1 MAKQYWAQLIG
12 FDEEMQ
18 SACISGATDH
28 EDAAETLIS
37 DFVGQMGGEITKGAV
52 RVWIQGETRE
62 KIYDWTVDLIIPED
76 DGEGAG
82 PGDEDDEIEVEAEIE
97 LIERI

>member
-1 MAKQYWAQLIG
+1 MAKQYWAQL
-12 FDEEMQ
+12 
-18 SACISGATDH
+18 ISGATDH

-52 RVWIQGETRE
+52 RVWVQGENRE

-76 DGEGAG
+76 DGAHGGE
-82 PGDEDDEIEVEAEIE
+82 DEEIEVEAEIE
-97 LIERI
+97 LIERT

>member
-76 DGEGAG
+76 DSESAT

>member
-37 DFVGQMGGEITKGAV
+37 DFVGAMGGEITQGAV
-52 RVWIQGETRE
+52 RVWILGGGAE
-62 KIYDWTVDLIIPED
+62 KVYDWTVDLIVPED
-76 DGEGAG
+76 DGSEG
-82 PGDEDDEIEVEAEIE
+82 DDDEIEVEAEIE
-97 LIERI
+97 LIERV